1 MALSFADN
9 PYVDGQ
15 GRTDAELYLMG
26 CLDGSIVAGRRI
38 KALAKKMLPR
48 IRKGYKQ
55 WRFDIDAATRPVEFI
70 ERFLKIPSGKLG
82 VPFIL
87 EPTSA

>member
-1 MALSFADN
+1 MAASYADN
-9 PYVDGQ
+9 PYVDAQ

-38 KALAKKMLPR
+38 KQLAEKMLPR
-48 IRKGYKQ
+48 IRNGYLC
-55 WRFDIDAATRPVEFI
+55 WHFDVEAATRPVEFI
-70 ERFLKIPSGKLG
+70 ERFCVIPSGKLG

-87 EPTSA
+87 EPYE